1 MYRGAAVVHGTIAYV
16 IAHRSQTVYSY
27 RLDGDKWNKHSECPH
42 VNPGLVIIND
52 LLTAVGG
59 RVGGGSTKKLTTL
72 TRNNWVETFPPMQ
85 TPREDPAVVHYGD
98 YVIAV
103 GGDREER
110 GVELLH
116 IPSLLWS
123 TVTSLPSRL
132 SGITATL
139 CHDEIIAMDRLGCG
153 WTMNIKSVFTAIRL
167 EGSSTALS
175 QWTSLPKCPVVW
187 RGPTLSSL
195 SGQPLV
201 VSWDGIF
208 QLQERQWVGIGDMPV
223 PSVYCIVCVVCDQ
236 MVVVGG
242 RTFTFTGYTST
253 DAVRVAVIV

>member
-1 MYRGAAVVHGTIAYV
+1 MHGTIAYV
-16 IAHRSQTVYSY
+16 IGRESQTVYSY
-27 RLDGDKWNKHSECPH
+27 RLDRDKWNKHSKCPH
-42 VNPGLVIIND
+42 VNPGLVITND

-59 RVGGGSTKKLTTL
+59 IVEGGFTKKLTTL

-85 TPREDPAVVHYGD
+85 TPRESPAVVHYGD

-123 TVTSLPSRL
+123 TMTSLPSPLLR
-132 SGITATL
+132 ITATL
-139 CHDEIIAMDRLGCG
+139 CHDEIIAMDRWGDG
-153 WTMNIKSVFTAIRL
+153 WTMNIKLLISEIRL

-175 QWTSLPKCPVVW
+175 QWTSLPQCPVGY
-187 RGPTLSSL
+187 GPTPSSL

-201 VSWDGIF
+201 VSLNGIF
-208 QLQERQWVGIGDMPV
+208 QLQERQWVRIGYMPV
-223 PSVYCIVCVVCDQ
+223 PSDYCIVCVVCDQ

-242 RTFTFTGYTST
+242 TTGYPGYTST

>member
-1 MYRGAAVVHGTIAYV
+1 MFGGAAVVHDTIAY
-16 IAHRSQTVYSY
+16 IISYDSQTIYSY

-42 VNPGLVIIND
+42 VDPGLVIIND

-59 RVGGGSTKKLTTL
+59 RVGGDSTKKVTTL

-85 TPREDPAVVHYGD
+85 TPRESPAVVHYGD

-123 TVTSLPSRL
+123 TVTSLPRPL
-132 SGITATL
+132 PLITATL
-139 CHDEIIAMDRLGCG
+139 CHDEIIAMDRWGYGL
-153 WTMNIKSVFTAIRL
+153 TMNIELLLSSIRL

-175 QWTSLPKCPVVW
+175 QWTSLPECPVVY
-187 RGPTLSSL
+187 GSTLSSL

-201 VSWDGIF
+201 VSPNGIF
-208 QLQERQWVGIGDMPV
+208 QLQERQWVRIGDMPL
-223 PSVYCIVCVVCDQ
+223 PKGYCIVCVVCDQ

-242 RTFTFTGYTST
+242 TLTGYTST

>member
-1 MYRGAAVVHGTIAYV
+1 MVHGTIAYV
-16 IAHRSQTVYSY
+16 IGDGSQTVYSY
-27 RLDGDKWNKHSECPH
+27 RLDGDKWNKHSKCPH
-42 VNPGLVIIND
+42 VNPGLVIIDD

-85 TPREDPAVVHYGD
+85 TPREGPAVVHYGD

-103 GGDREER
+103 GGNSEQR

-123 TVTSLPSRL
+123 TVTSLPSPL
-132 SGITATL
+132 LDITATL
-139 CHDEIIAMDRLGCG
+139 CHDEIIAMDSVGRG

-175 QWTSLPKCPVVW
+175 QWTSLPRCPVDYDW
-187 RGPTLSSL
+187 GPTLSSL

-201 VSWDGIF
+201 VSYNGIF
-208 QLQERQWVGIGDMPV
+208 QLQERQWVRIGDMPV
-223 PSVYCIVCVVCDQ
+223 PSGYCIVCVVCDQ

-242 RTFTFTGYTST
+242 HTGYQLLTDYTST

>member
-1 MYRGAAVVHGTIAYV
+1 MHDTIAY
-16 IAHRSQTVYSY
+16 IIGCDSQTIYSY

-42 VNPGLVIIND
+42 VDPGLVIIND

-59 RVGGGSTKKLTTL
+59 RVGGDSTKKVTTL

-85 TPREDPAVVHYGD
+85 TPRVEPAVVHYGD

-123 TVTSLPSRL
+123 TVTSLPSPL
-132 SGITATL
+132 YNITATL
-139 CHDEIIAMDRLGCG
+139 CHDEIIAMDDEGCG
-153 WTMNIKSVFTAIRL
+153 WTMNIKSVCTAIRL

-175 QWTSLPKCPVVW
+175 QWTSLPQCPVVHG
-187 RGPTLSSL
+187 GPTLSSL

-201 VSWDGIF
+201 VSLNGIF
-208 QLQERQWVGIGDMPV
+208 QLQERQWVRIGDMPV
-223 PSVYCIVCVVCDQ
+223 PMYYCIVCVVCDQ

-242 RTFTFTGYTST
+242 YPPGYPHYTST

>member
-1 MYRGAAVVHGTIAYV
+1 MVHGTIAYV
-16 IAHRSQTVYSY
+16 IGGGSQTIYSY
-27 RLDGDKWNKHSECPH
+27 RLDRDKWNKHSECPH
-42 VNPGLVIIND
+42 VYPGLVIIND

-59 RVGGGSTKKLTTL
+59 WVGGGSIKKVTTL
-72 TRNNWVETFPPMQ
+72 TRNNWVEAFPPMQ
-85 TPREDPAVVHYGD
+85 TPRADPAVVHYGD

-123 TVTSLPSRL
+123 TVTSLPSPLRY
-132 SGITATL
+132 ITATL
-139 CHDEIIAMDRLGCG
+139 CHDEIIAMDCDGYG
-153 WTMNIKSVFTAIRL
+153 WTMNIKLLLSEIRL

-175 QWTSLPKCPVVW
+175 QWTSLPKCPVVY
-187 RGPTLSSL
+187 GPTLSSL

-201 VSWDGIF
+201 VSYNEIF
-208 QLQERQWVGIGDMPV
+208 QLQERQWVRIGDMPE
-223 PSVYCIVCVVCDQ
+223 PMHHCIVCVVCDQ

-242 RTFTFTGYTST
+242 RTLTPT

>member
-1 MYRGAAVVHGTIAYV
+1 MVHGTIAYV
-16 IAHRSQTVYSY
+16 IRRGSWTIYSY
-27 RLDGDKWNKHSECPH
+27 RLDRDKWNKHSECPH
-42 VNPGLVIIND
+42 FSPGLVIIND

-59 RVGGGSTKKLTTL
+59 WVGGDSIKKVTTL

-85 TPREDPAVVHYGD
+85 TPRADPAVVHYGD

-116 IPSLLWS
+116 IPSLIWS
-123 TVTSLPSRL
+123 TVTSLPSPL
-132 SGITATL
+132 GGITATL
-139 CHDEIIAMDRLGCG
+139 CHDEIIAMDYEGCG
-153 WTMNIKSVFTAIRL
+153 WTMNIKPLLSSEIRL

-175 QWTSLPKCPVVW
+175 QWTSLPKRPVRYGW
-187 RGPTLSSL
+187 SGPTLSSL

-201 VSWDGIF
+201 VSDSGIF
-208 QLQERQWVGIGDMPV
+208 QLQERQWVRIGDMPV
-223 PSVYCIVCVVCDQ
+223 PSGYCIVCVVCDQ

-242 RTFTFTGYTST
+242 STST